1 MFSFVLILS
10 TPPSEKKVD
19 QNIKMLYNVK
29 IFGLKLQKKRE
40 NIGVRHVCIICYQL
54 AVFVQGVLVFSK
66 GFPLHAGQSYF
77 ERHKQQ
83 TTFDT
88 KSKLAASAHFVK
100 FSSDPIE
107 LGLD

>member
-29 IFGLKLQKKRE
+29 ICGSKLQKKIE
-40 NIGVRHVCIICYQL
+40 KIGVRHVCIICYQL

-66 GFPLHAGQSYF
+66 GFPLHAEQSYF
-77 ERHKQQ
+77 EQGYKQQ
-83 TTFDT
+83 TTLNT
-88 KSKLAASAHFVK
+88 KSKSALSAHFVK
-100 FSSDPIE
+100 FW
-107 LGLD
+107 LLV